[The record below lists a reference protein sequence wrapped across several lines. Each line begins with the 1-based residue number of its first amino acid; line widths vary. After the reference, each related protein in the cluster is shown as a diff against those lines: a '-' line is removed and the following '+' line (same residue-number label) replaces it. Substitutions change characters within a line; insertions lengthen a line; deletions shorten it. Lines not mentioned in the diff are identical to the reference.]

1 MANMI
6 NLADEQLIA
15 LFTDGSDV
23 AFEAL
28 YKRYQGQV
36 FSYVLKLSQ
45 DMTLAEDFSQDVW
58 LKVVVSLREGKYSHD
73 NKLVNWI
80 MSIAHNVVYDYFR
93 RDHASIR
100 EQVENIEQLNCA
112 VDEVA
117 EHEEVMA
124 REAILTAV
132 EHEVSLLSS
141 EQKSVVELRYF
152 KDLSFKEIADLEG
165 ISVNTALGRMHYAV
179 LNLRKQLAG

>member
-6 NLADEQLIA
+6 NLTDEQLIA
-15 LFTDGSDV
+15 LFSDGSDA

-36 FSYVLKLSQ
+36 FSYILKLSQ
-45 DMTLAEDFSQDVW
+45 DMTLAEDFSQDTW
-58 LKVVVSLREGKYSHD
+58 LKVIVCLREGKYSHD

-80 MSIAHNVVYDYFR
+80 MSIAHNVVFDYFR
-93 RDHASIR
+93 RDRGIAR
-100 EQVENIEQLNCA
+100 EQIDDYEQLNCA

-132 EHEVSLLSS
+132 EHEVSLLSA
-141 EQKSVVELRYF
+141 EQKCVVELRYF
-152 KDLSFKEIADLEG
+152 KDLSFKQIADQEG

-179 LNLRKQLAG
+179 LNLRKQLVG